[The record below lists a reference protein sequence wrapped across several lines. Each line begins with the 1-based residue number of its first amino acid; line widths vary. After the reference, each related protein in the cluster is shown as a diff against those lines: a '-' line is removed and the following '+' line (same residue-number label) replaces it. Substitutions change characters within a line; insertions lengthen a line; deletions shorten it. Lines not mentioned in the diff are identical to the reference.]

1 MAVIRELT
9 FQLTEWEA
17 KILLELLT
25 KECTRLRR
33 ISGKSSDEDEQ
44 AEAGNE
50 FMEVDGLRERFEHEA
65 EEAFGAE
72 VKNLR
77 REQI

>member
-1 MAVIRELT
+1 MAIIRELT
-9 FQLTEWEA
+9 IQLTEWES

-33 ISGKSSDEDEQ
+33 ISGKSQDEDEQ

-65 EEAFGAE
+65 ETVFGAE

-77 REQI
+77 RDPV